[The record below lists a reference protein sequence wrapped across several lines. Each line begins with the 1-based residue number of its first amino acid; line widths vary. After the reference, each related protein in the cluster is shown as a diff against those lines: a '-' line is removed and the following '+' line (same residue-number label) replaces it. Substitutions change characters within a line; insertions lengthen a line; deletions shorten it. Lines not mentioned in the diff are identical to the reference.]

1 MTAAELIAKQAKE
14 LVEIHD
20 EVTELRA
27 DISRARANIYGIGG
41 PLNDNKLG
49 YSPQQK
55 INLQRIPAGLRGV
68 KQSEVKPLWR
78 PTGSRINN
86 TKLSHEEY
94 DNRLSWCIVAVTF
107 AVVALSGYIIISVYD
122 ARIACYEA
130 AKINPTIAR
139 ECK

>member
-1 MTAAELIAKQAKE
+1 MTAAELIAMQAKQ
-14 LVEIHD
+14 LVELRN
-20 EVTELRA
+20 EVTELR
-27 DISRARANIYGIGG
+27 DGISRARANIYGIGG
-41 PLNDNKLG
+41 PLNHIKLG
-49 YSPQQK
+49 SSPQQK
-55 INLQRIPAGLRGV
+55 ITFQRIANDLGDV

-78 PTGSRINN
+78 PTGIRINN